1 MEYWKLFLQL
11 IGRELS
17 VIKSIMNGGNIT
29 LRNVHGFYSPR
40 ERGRQLYFQ
49 REYVRKK
56 KKKIAIIDQMVW
68 LKFRKPVL
76 RVRRTKF
83 EFIIKNVF
91 SRVLRKKRTNKYY
104 TFLAWVRVWKR
115 KQKWIPCSWY
125 VDDCR
130 REDLYW
136 HGIKI
141 LQFICFIDVILSVKL
156 PLKSLYNRVQ
166 RSSGKINY
174 RSNHSYWL
182 HDSIEVIFC
191 ASFFGFHN
199 VKNVTANER
208 ASFENI

>member
-40 ERGRQLYFQ
+40 ERGRVNCILN
-49 REYVRKK
+49 ESTCAK

-91 SRVLRKKRTNKYY
+91 SRVLWKKRTNKYY
-104 TFLAWVRVWKR
+104 TFLAWVRVSEKGSKNEYLARDTSMIPPKR
-115 KQKWIPCSWY
+115 RSLLTRNKDFTVY
-125 VDDCR
+125 LFYRCR
-130 REDLYW
+130 FGY
-136 HGIKI
+136 
-141 LQFICFIDVILSVKL
+141 FIGKTSVK
-156 PLKSLYNRVQ
+156 
-166 RSSGKINY
+166 I
-174 RSNHSYWL
+174 
-182 HDSIEVIFC
+182 
-191 ASFFGFHN
+191 
-199 VKNVTANER
+199 VT
-208 ASFENI
+208 